1 MMDSKEKALIH
12 LFAYN
17 KGFYVYDTN
26 RNRLIRLSKS
36 LYNELSTLQTIGIGE
51 YINNAKY
58 TENTERRAVIQMME
72 KGYFSASNLEYME
85 YPGIEYTAD
94 LLRRSVDKVILQITR
109 DCNFDCRYCVFAGN
123 GQYTRTHE
131 EKRMDFSVIK
141 AAIDFVSKN
150 SSDSKTVYIT
160 FYGGEPFLEFDSIK
174 KATKYA
180 LKTIQAKDIVFNAT
194 TNASLLTDEIIDYLE
209 TLPFDLLISLD
220 GPNEIHNSNRRFR
233 ETGKGTFE
241 SVINKIE
248 NLKNKHRSY
257 FEKNVSFNA
266 VVMQK
271 SYIPSIE
278 AFFREDMQIPDERV
292 KIQYAD
298 LTGVDYINLNND
310 SYRDSYVK
318 DEIETPYTE
327 KVSNFSEFIE
337 TFNNKSILPPVWHH
351 NGPCIPGVQRLFV
364 NYKGDFYP
372 CEKAFETSAC
382 MKIGNVFQG
391 FDYFKINDLMNI
403 GQLTKNEC
411 SLCWAK
417 RFCDICAAKCVDLE
431 TGEISSEKKLY
442 VCNDIRKGVHR
453 HFINYIRK
461 RLE

>member
-1 MMDSKEKALIH
+1 MESKEKPLLH

-26 RNRLIRLSKS
+26 RNRLMRVSKS
-36 LYNELSTLQTIGIGE
+36 LFSELSTLQNIGIGD
-51 YINNAKY
+51 YISIGKN
-58 TENTERRAVIQMME
+58 TESSERRAIIQMLE

-85 YPGIEYTAD
+85 YPGVEYTAD

-123 GQYTRTHE
+123 GKYTRTHE
-131 EKRMDFSVIK
+131 ARRMDFSVIK
-141 AAIDFVSKN
+141 AAIDFVSQN

-160 FYGGEPFLEFDSIK
+160 FYGGEPFLEFESIK

-180 LKTIQAKDIVFNAT
+180 LKTIQTKDVVFNAT

-220 GPNEIHNSNRRFR
+220 GPEEIHNSNRRFR
-233 ETGKGTFE
+233 KTGEGTFE
-241 SVINKIE
+241 LVMNKIE
-248 NLKNKHRSY
+248 NLKSRHRSY
-257 FEKNVSFNA
+257 FERNVSFNA

-271 SYIPSIE
+271 SYLPRIE
-278 AFFREDMQIPDERV
+278 AFFKEEMQIPDKRV
-292 KIQYAD
+292 RIQYAD
-298 LTGVDYINLNND
+298 LTGVDYINRNND
-310 SYRDSYVK
+310 FYQDLYVK
-318 DEIETPYTE
+318 DEIETTYTE
-327 KVSNFSEFIE
+327 KISNFSDFLE
-337 TFNNKSILPPVWHH
+337 TFNDKSMLPPVWHH

-372 CEKAFETSAC
+372 CEKAFETSPC
-382 MKIGNVFQG
+382 MEIGNVFQG
-391 FDYFKINDLMNI
+391 FDYSKIKELMNI
-403 GQLTKNEC
+403 GQLSKNEC
-411 SLCWAK
+411 NLCWAK
-417 RFCDICAAKCVDLE
+417 RYCDICAAKCVDLE

-442 VCNDIRKGVHR
+442 MCNDVRERTHR

-461 RLE
+461 KLE